1 MKDVIIESKSVS
13 SPVAFTSAVAI
24 EVQAI
29 MEMVLSLLGVHSDY
43 RLHMFNSLFFM
54 KNQRTM
60 NMFVANNIMVFF
72 FFLVTLIDGF
82 DKICILI
89 MI

>member
-1 MKDVIIESKSVS
+1 MIEFIIESKSVS

-54 KNQRTM
+54 KIQSMM
-60 NMFVANNIMVFF
+60 NMFAANNIMVFF
-72 FFLVTLIDGF
+72 FGNSN
-82 DKICILI
+82 
-89 MI
+89 

>member
-13 SPVAFTSAVAI
+13 SPVAFTSAATI

-29 MEMVLSLLGVHSDY
+29 MEMVLSFPEVHSDH

-54 KNQRTM
+54 KIQSTM
-60 NMFVANNIMVFF
+60 NMFAANNIMVF

-82 DKICILI
+82 DEICILI